1 MTPAE
6 FKARRERMGLS
17 AQRWGVSLLSVQR
30 WERNRAI
37 PDALAADFESIE
49 DAFRDAVDT
58 GAWVERGV
66 LAVPRVDAES
76 LDGYPSAYHRAVAL
90 AIAERTG
97 ARIEFG
103 DELVVHEG

>member
-1 MTPAE
+1 
-6 FKARRERMGLS
+6 
-17 AQRWGVSLLSVQR
+17 VQR

>member
-17 AQRWGVSLLSVQR
+17 TQWLATRWGVSLLSVQR

-37 PDALAADFESIE
+37 PDGLAADFESIE

-58 GAWVERGV
+58 GEWESRDV
-66 LAVPRVDAES
+66 LSVPRVDSES
-76 LDGYPSAYHRAVAL
+76 TDGFPSAYHRAVAL
-90 AIAERTG
+90 GIAERTG
-97 ARIEFG
+97 ARIVFG
-103 DELVVHEG
+103 GES

>member
-6 FKARRERMGLS
+6 LKARRERMGLS
-17 AQRWGVSLLSVQR
+17 AQWLAARWGVSLLSVQR
-30 WERNRAI
+30 WERSRAI

-58 GAWVERGV
+58 GAWRGERV
-66 LAVPRVDAES
+66 LTVPRVDAES

-103 DELVVHEG
+103 GES

>member
-17 AQRWGVSLLSVQR
+17 TQWLATRWGVSLLSVQR

-58 GAWVERGV
+58 GAWAGKRV
-66 LAVPRVDAES
+66 LTVPRVDAES
-76 LDGYPSAYHRAVAL
+76 LDGYPPAYHRAVAL
-90 AIAERTG
+90 GIAERTG
-97 ARIEFG
+97 ARI
-103 DELVVHEG
+103 VYREGS